1 MFETYTLQS
10 PELFQSA
17 TAKIP
22 NYSPLYSYERTSHVR
37 LARIPYLGRIL
48 RSVLDSTLPGWEE
61 SVPWSMLLER
71 RSATVTFL
79 GAVLLLVALMTRFVL
94 SWYVER
100 RLGVTRLRFRDQ
112 LKRVFVVLFEEPG

>member
-1 MFETYTLQS
+1 
-10 PELFQSA
+10 
-17 TAKIP
+17 
-22 NYSPLYSYERTSHVR
+22 
-37 LARIPYLGRIL
+37 
-48 RSVLDSTLPGWEE
+48 
-61 SVPWSMLLER
+61 MLLER

-100 RLGVTRLRFRDQ
+100 RLGVTRIRFRDQ